1 MKVDLDITI
10 KRFDFVGKACPSLVT
25 IRVWSNNHIIQE
37 LRFRGMENV
46 DYLINLGVYSG
57 HISMSPKFKKKSVYI
72 DVPGRTGI
80 MFHVGNS
87 PSDSRGCILLG
98 LDAPTNCI
106 ISESTKAFLLVD
118 AILNTFDIESV
129 IVSVDDDLP
138 F

>member
-10 KRFDFVGKACPSLVT
+10 KRLDFVGKSCPSIVT
-25 IRVWSNNHIIQE
+25 IRVCCNNNILQE
-37 LRFRGMENV
+37 LRLRGMENT
-46 DYLINLGVYSG
+46 DYLINLGDYAG
-57 HISMSPKFKKKSVYI
+57 HISTSPKFKKKSVYI

-98 LDAPTNCI
+98 LDAPTNFI
-106 ISESTKAFLLVD
+106 ISESAKAISLVD
-118 AILNTFDIESV
+118 AILNAFDIESV
-129 IVSVDDDLP
+129 IVSVDDELP

>member
-1 MKVDLDITI
+1 MKVDLEITI
-10 KRFDFVGKACPSLVT
+10 KRLDFVGKACPSLVT
-25 IRVWSNNHIIQE
+25 IRVWSNDHILQE
-37 LRFRGMENV
+37 LRFRGMENA
-46 DYLINLGVYSG
+46 DYLIAPGDYAG
-57 HISMSPKFKKKSVYI
+57 YISVSSKFKKKAIYI
-72 DVPGRTGI
+72 DVPRRTGI

-106 ISESTKAFLLVD
+106 ISESAIAMSFVDTLLRS
-118 AILNTFDIESV
+118 LEIESV